1 MKARLFLF
9 TVLFT
14 GLAVSVL
21 AQDQPRTKKAGKTKP
36 APAADAPLPEG
47 VKEFTYKRT
56 PQGELKL
63 QAHYPADWKATDQRP
78 AIVFFFGGGWKGGK
92 IGRAHV

>member
-56 PQGELKL
+56 PQGEVTMFTRRLDLNGLLKEI
-63 QAHYPADWKATDQRP
+63 KATESAPNVDEGPRDL
-78 AIVFFFGGGWKGGK
+78 
-92 IGRAHV
+92 